1 MIIIELSL
9 TVIIILGLGKGIKTG
24 NIRLKENKFDETTM
38 TPEYTAAYVAGFKFF
53 QIVCIILFAITL
65 ISGYF
70 GQKETYNYLRS
81 DILNRGLIEDTG
93 KTSEIK
99 PEKYMMDD
107 LILHVY
113 SEDPASEE
121 YIEAVNEQYEQ
132 WENLTF
138 SQYLKRGVTDLFHIE
153 LRKER
158 KEAIENM
165 DVTNPT
171 YWKLDRGTT
180 VVDEKNALDSMSL
193 TVWAILAFWVWFCAE
208 FLPPGKKWWTDK

>member
-1 MIIIELSL
+1 
-9 TVIIILGLGKGIKTG
+9 
-24 NIRLKENKFDETTM
+24 
-38 TPEYTAAYVAGFKFF
+38 
-53 QIVCIILFAITL
+53 
-65 ISGYF
+65 
-70 GQKETYNYLRS
+70 
-81 DILNRGLIEDTG
+81 
-93 KTSEIK
+93 
-99 PEKYMMDD
+99 MDD

-113 SEDPASEE
+113 SEDLDSEE

-208 FLPPGKKWWTDK
+208 FLPPGKKWWTEK